1 MKAISIIAM
10 IVLCILN
17 TMNAQDTI
25 QKNKIYRTWVY
36 LNKDPFEIK
45 GALYEI
51 KDSSLSV
58 SNSLV
63 KKEFSTEGLKNAEL
77 NIINVETIKLRR
89 NNNIVRGVL
98 IGTGAGLVTG
108 AMIGFISGD
117 DPPCDNLGCILYP
130 PLTAGQKALS
140 NAAFLGICGAGA
152 GALVGSF
159 KIKIPINGNIETF
172 HKSHSRLRKYSYR
185 K

>member
-1 MKAISIIAM
+1 MKAINIIVT
-10 IVLCILN
+10 IVLCFLN
-17 TMNAQDTI
+17 SLNAQDSI
-25 QKNKIYRTWVY
+25 QKKNIYRTWVY

-51 KDSSLSV
+51 KDSSISV

-63 KKEFSTEGLKNAEL
+63 KKENSTEGLKISEL
-77 NIINVETIKLRR
+77 NIYYVETIKARR
-89 NNNIVRGVL
+89 NNNIGRGVL
-98 IGTGAGLVTG
+98 IGTASGLFTG
-108 AMIGFISGD
+108 AMIGLISGD

-130 PLTAGQKALS
+130 PLTAGEKALS
-140 NAAFLGICGAGA
+140 NGVVLGICGAGV

-172 HKSHSRLRKYSYR
+172 HKSQNRLRKYSY
-185 K
+185 KK